1 MNRPTSEIT
10 NMIRGDWEE
19 LRLRSDYPPRYAS
32 LSGTP
37 WSRSSATAAMT
48 EMRPV
53 TASEIESYVR
63 YQYGLTNNDIE
74 TQFANGYGVDSFM
87 TAAVLDAIS
96 LVDWGEVVAT
106 LERDRS
112 VGA

>member
-19 LRLRSDYPPRYAS
+19 IRVRPE
-32 LSGTP
+32 P
-37 WSRSSATAAMT
+37 WSRDQPVRGV
-48 EMRPV
+48 RPS

-74 TQFANGYGVDSFM
+74 TQFQVQVNGIDSFV